1 VVMATQRPEEDE
13 ESDDEL
19 EELLRLRERMVAAI
33 AKSQARQEK
42 LRVDIAVAEQ
52 HLVAGARPAR
62 HVPQCDVGDDDE
74 QEDEEEE
81 RSE

>member
-1 VVMATQRPEEDE
+1 MATEEDG

-19 EELLRLRERMVAAI
+19 EELLRLRERLVASI
-33 AKSQARQEK
+33 AESQARQEK

-52 HLVAGARPAR
+52 HLAAGASAAR
-62 HVPQCDVGDDDE
+62 HVARSDVDEDDE